1 MPIESDDDLDTKSP
15 MGSSLGPVGP
25 FGSEGAIQPTLIA
38 MMTSVVLT
46 VLNIVQLPQCA

>member
-1 MPIESDDDLDTKSP
+1 MIWTQNLLWALA
-15 MGSSLGPVGP
+15 LGPMGP